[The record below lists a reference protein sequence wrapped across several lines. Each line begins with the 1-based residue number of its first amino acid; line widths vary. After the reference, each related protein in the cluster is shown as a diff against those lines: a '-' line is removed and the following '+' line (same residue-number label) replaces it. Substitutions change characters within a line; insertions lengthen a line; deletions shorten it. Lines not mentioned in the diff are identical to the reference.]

1 MVQHAPV
8 KLTYIDNLF
17 YVQTSMGLCIP
28 FNLFGCTKVTLTD
41 VIEPSKIVKPLVA
54 PVAKSETCP
63 VVAPVVEDMV
73 APVVA
78 PVVPSVVA
86 PVVAPVVPSVVAPV
100 VEAVVAPEDCSEV
113 LPVPS
118 NTIAVVP
125 VQMTMS
131 DDSSESNHC
140 WDKESFA
147 ILIGVGLLGL
157 MLSPVLVVMFPV
169 IRGVDS
175 IMDNLVQDDD
185 VKYKVE

>member
-1 MVQHAPV
+1 
-8 KLTYIDNLF
+8 
-17 YVQTSMGLCIP
+17 MGLCIP

-41 VIEPSKIVKPLVA
+41 VIEPSKIVKPVA
-54 PVAKSETCP
+54 KSETCPIAKSETCPVAKSETCP
-63 VVAPVVEDMV
+63 VVPSVAKSETCPVVSS
-73 APVVA
+73 
-78 PVVPSVVA
+78 VVPSDD
-86 PVVAPVVPSVVAPV
+86 SS
-100 VEAVVAPEDCSEV
+100 DNCSEV

-131 DDSSESNHC
+131 DDSSESIPC

-175 IMDNLVQDDD
+175 IMDNLIQDDD